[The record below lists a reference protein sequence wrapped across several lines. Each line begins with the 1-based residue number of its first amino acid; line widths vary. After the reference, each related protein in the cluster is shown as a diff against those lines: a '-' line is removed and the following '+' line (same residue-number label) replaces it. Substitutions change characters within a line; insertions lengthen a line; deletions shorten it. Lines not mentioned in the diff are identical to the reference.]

1 MSQPDKCVCTGPGL
15 CPVFQCQ
22 MTPHR
27 WSLCQS
33 RPDYR
38 NAFAREAEAREDRAA
53 ASAPSVPCL
62 HRGAVTRQ
70 DTCRM
75 DVCVGGPVVD
85 VFACGL
91 GGECSVNQHAIPGL
105 KVCRKCDD
113 RTAVATATTSAVA
126 PIAVVVLSH
135 NYGRFLAAA
144 INSVLAQD
152 SHAAEVLVV
161 DDASTDDTPA
171 IAASFADRGVRYI
184 RVEHRS
190 AHAARGAGLAA
201 TSAPWLC
208 FLDADDELPADYLS
222 AAQRQ
227 FADGV
232 GIVYT
237 DIQNFGTR
245 SDRIEFRS
253 GDISAQN
260 YMHAGSVVRR
270 IALESC
276 RAFDDRLPE
285 QVAEDWWT
293 WRKVVRDGWRVA
305 KSPAL
310 YRYRRHPES
319 RSTRLHQS
327 SYYERAGIALEE
339 ITISIPFSGR
349 REWRPRMRAW
359 LEHQTWPRS
368 QTRLLFIDSS
378 GDPDF
383 GRMLKTWLAESEG
396 WRGFQYVRHD
406 ADPGLADANR
416 HAHDVYRAVQREM
429 PRVYNPLRHLVGTP
443 WLLNIEDDI
452 EAPPDAAE
460 RLLRSFTDQVA
471 SVSGV
476 YRSRYQD
483 AFVAWPMGN
492 GLPTPFTEPGTGVQ
506 RVGGNGFG
514 CVMLRTSVVSDSV
527 FHHGGKRGDF
537 DPNFC
542 EELAPNWQMLLDW
555 SVRCRHADLE

>member
-15 CPVFQCQ
+15 CPVFQRQ
-22 MTPHR
+22 ITPHR

-33 RPDYR
+33 RQDYR
-38 NAFAREAEAREDRAA
+38 NAFAREREASEDRAA
-53 ASAPSVPCL
+53 ASAPSVPCV
-62 HRGAVTRQ
+62 HRGKFTRQ

-75 DVCVGGPVVD
+75 DVCIGGPVVD
-85 VFACGL
+85 VFACTL
-91 GGECSVNQHAIPGL
+91 GGECTVNQHAIPGL

-113 RTAVATATTSAVA
+113 RTAVAAPPTPA
-126 PIAVVVLSH
+126 PIAVVIVSH
-135 NYGRFLAAA
+135 EYGRFLAAA
-144 INSVLAQD
+144 LNSVLAQD
-152 SHAAEVLVV
+152 SPAAEILVV
-161 DDASTDDTPA
+161 DDASTDDTA
-171 IAASFADRGVRYI
+171 DVAATFSDRGVRYL

-232 GIVYT
+232 AIVFS
-237 DIQNFGTR
+237 DVQNFGART
-245 SDRIEFRS
+245 DRIDFAPRE
-253 GDISAQN
+253 ITVQN
-260 YMHAGSVVRR
+260 FIHAGCVVRR

-285 QVAEDWWT
+285 NVAEDWWT
-293 WRKVVRDGWRVA
+293 WRQVTRDGWKVA

-310 YRYRRHPES
+310 YGYRRHPES

-327 SYYERAGIALEE
+327 SYYERAGIALDEL
-339 ITISIPFSGR
+339 TISIPFSGR
-349 REWRPRMRAW
+349 RQWWPRMRGW

-383 GRMLKTWLAESEG
+383 GRMLKTWLTESEG

-416 HAHDVYRAVQREM
+416 HNHDIYRAVQREM
-429 PRVYNPLRHLVGTP
+429 PRVYNPLRHLVATP
-443 WLLNIEDDI
+443 WMLNIEDDI

-483 AFVAWPMGN
+483 AFVAWPVGP
-492 GLPTPFTEPGTGVQ
+492 GLPASFTEAGTGVQ
-506 RVGGNGFG
+506 QVGGNGFG
-514 CVMLRTSVVSDSV
+514 CVMLRTSVLRDAV
-527 FHHGGKRGDF
+527 FHHGGLRGDF
-537 DPNFC
+537 DPNFYA
-542 EELAPNWQMLLDW
+542 ELPTGWRALLDW